1 MWTVIKFDKKNI
13 GLLKKDLEIKLGKDV
28 LIYCPKLLIQKF
40 KNNKLINKEFNLL
53 GDYMFCFH
61 DKINEVG
68 VIQKL
73 KFSRGLKYFLE
84 GFSKSQKE
92 INCFINKCREIED
105 DKGYISQTVFKAEIN
120 KFYKFSSGPF
130 TDRIFK
136 ILEIQKSKINI
147 LLGNI
152 KTTLD
157 KKEFLF
163 NPI

>member
-1 MWTVIKFDKKNI
+1 MKIGSHQRVLI
-13 GLLKKDLEIKLGKDV
+13 GLS
-28 LIYCPKLLIQKF
+28 Y
-40 KNNKLINKEFNLL
+40 
-53 GDYMFCFH
+53 
-61 DKINEVG
+61 
-68 VIQKL
+68 
-73 KFSRGLKYFLE
+73 
-84 GFSKSQKE
+84 
-92 INCFINKCREIED
+92 ED

>member
-84 GFSKSQKE
+84 GFE
-92 INCFINKCREIED
+92 
-105 DKGYISQTVFKAEIN
+105 
-120 KFYKFSSGPF
+120 
-130 TDRIFK
+130 
-136 ILEIQKSKINI
+136 KSK
-147 LLGNI
+147 
-152 KTTLD
+152 K
-157 KKEFLF
+157 
-163 NPI
+163 